1 MNKRDIPCKK
11 CGDLGGFKRLGFR
24 FDLKLA
30 KNGTQGEDKI
40 FLLSPRIMD
49 NTIILDKKE

>member
-11 CGDLGGFKRLGFR
+11 CGDLGGLKRLVFR